1 MEQAAPFRQQCL
13 HLLVLGDPALVE
25 FKGRFIRVLNT
36 LDVPAGPLI
45 VSE

>member
-1 MEQAAPFRQQCL
+1 MEQAAPFHQQCL
-13 HLLVLGDPALVE
+13 HVIVLGDPALVE
-25 FKGRFIRVLNT
+25 FKGGFFRVLNT